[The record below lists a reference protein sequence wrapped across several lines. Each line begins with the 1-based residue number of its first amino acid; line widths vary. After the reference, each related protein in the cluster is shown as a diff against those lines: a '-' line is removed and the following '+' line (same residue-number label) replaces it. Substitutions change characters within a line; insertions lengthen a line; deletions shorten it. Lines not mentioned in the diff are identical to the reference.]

1 MHEMTRNYETKGK
14 ETWRYI
20 DYICAVIQLYAHMC
34 LSGNTRAIKEV
45 QGVGL
50 NESHILCCICQ
61 DNERLVIHE
70 KIKQSYMFLTR
81 VLFIQNDPLSP
92 GIEFKNRCYVWD
104 KLSMKDRDAIK
115 EDSFYDENNER
126 DRNVENDFYEGLA
139 RKKRTQMD
147 DPNNSMIVLRYE

>member
-1 MHEMTRNYETKGK
+1 
-14 ETWRYI
+14 
-20 DYICAVIQLYAHMC
+20 
-34 LSGNTRAIKEV
+34 
-45 QGVGL
+45 
-50 NESHILCCICQ
+50 
-61 DNERLVIHE
+61 
-70 KIKQSYMFLTR
+70 MFLTR